1 MEVHDCFT
9 INQILSTEALGL
21 SKDGRAGHDYLEGR
35 FTREDSQCAVNLS
48 GGLKAKGHPVGATGV
63 SMHALLYKQLVGE
76 PIGAKLSKKTPTVGV
91 SFNVGGSAVTNCV
104 TVLRR
109 VK

>member
-1 MEVHDCFT
+1 
-9 INQILSTEALGL
+9 
-21 SKDGRAGHDYLEGR
+21 
-35 FTREDSQCAVNLS
+35 
-48 GGLKAKGHPVGATGV
+48 
-63 SMHALLYKQLVGE
+63 MHALLYKQLVGE

-91 SFNVGGSAVTNCV
+91 TFNVGGSAVTNCV